1 LKRLIIS
8 IFVIIQHA
16 YRTFQQYQIPMSTS
30 SDSSNFTLLIV
41 EDNSVNMTLNKII
54 LKSMFPAIKI
64 LEAYNGLEAV
74 EIAAKE
80 HLDFILMDIM
90 MPIMD
95 GYEATIQIRQQEK
108 NKHTPIVALT
118 ASIMPD
124 EMQKCLMVGFDDSI
138 SKPIVR
144 DTLYMVIVKY
154 LNKE

>member
-1 LKRLIIS
+1 M
-8 IFVIIQHA
+8 
-16 YRTFQQYQIPMSTS
+16 TTPNDPT
-30 SDSSNFTLLIV
+30 NFTLLIV

-54 LKSMFPAIKI
+54 LKSMFPNIRI

-74 EIAAKE
+74 AIAEAE
-80 HLDFILMDIM
+80 SLDFILMDIM

-108 NKHTPIVALT
+108 NEHTPIVALT

-124 EMQKCLMVGFDDSI
+124 EMQKCLMVGFNDSI

-144 DTLYMVIVKY
+144 DTMYLVIVKY
-154 LNKE
+154 LNK